1 MSGNRIEDAAQR
13 IEAALARIATHAD
26 RLAQEFALHETLRRE
41 VKRQIAALDGVIAEL
56 DP

>member
-26 RLAQEFALHETLRRE
+26 RLAQESTAHETLRRE
-41 VKRQIAALDGVIAEL
+41 VKQQIAALDAVIVEL